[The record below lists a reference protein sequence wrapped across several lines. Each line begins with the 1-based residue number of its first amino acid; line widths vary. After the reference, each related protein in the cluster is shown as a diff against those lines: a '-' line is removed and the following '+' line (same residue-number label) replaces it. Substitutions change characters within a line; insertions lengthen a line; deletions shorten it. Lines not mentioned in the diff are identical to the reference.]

1 LADPNYF
8 KSELPFLYE
17 DIQILQKHTA
27 QFLYEKAC
35 RLSARS
41 VDRRAEQ
48 KIGQLSGAG
57 TLTEG
62 SGERE
67 DEVGR

>member
-1 LADPNYF
+1 LPYPNYF
-8 KSELPFLYE
+8 QSQLPFLYE

-35 RLSARS
+35 RLLARS
-41 VDRRAEQ
+41 ADRRAEQ
-48 KIGQLSGAG
+48 KIGRPTGAG

-67 DEVGR
+67 DEVWR